1 MCDVLAVG
9 IRRGFSFSTYLWV
22 AYMRLLLG
30 SITWRLFV
38 IDSLLLHGLLTL
50 MQLWVA
56 LVSSMA
62 YFYRLVCGYPL
73 HVFLVLLNFSK
84 LSSLCVTLILILL
97 DPDCQRPCGRP
108 KSLSPKFLVAVA
120 SAL

>member
-1 MCDVLAVG
+1 MKVAVHSSSHSCSIDMRYHDCRLGEMCDVLDVS

-50 MQLWVA
+50 IQLWVA
-56 LVSSMA
+56 LVSSM
-62 YFYRLVCGYPL
+62 P
-73 HVFLVLLNFSK
+73 
-84 LSSLCVTLILILL
+84 
-97 DPDCQRPCGRP
+97 
-108 KSLSPKFLVAVA
+108 
-120 SAL
+120 

>member
-1 MCDVLAVG
+1 MKVAVHSSSHSCPIDMRYPDCRWGDMCDVLAVG

-50 MQLWVA
+50 MQLWVT
-56 LVSSMA
+56 LVSSM
-62 YFYRLVCGYPL
+62 P
-73 HVFLVLLNFSK
+73 
-84 LSSLCVTLILILL
+84 
-97 DPDCQRPCGRP
+97 
-108 KSLSPKFLVAVA
+108 
-120 SAL
+120 

>member
-1 MCDVLAVG
+1 MGAVC
-9 IRRGFSFSTYLWV
+9 YW
-22 AYMRLLLG
+22 LLVD
-30 SITWRLFV
+30 TQV
-38 IDSLLLHGLLTL
+38 DYPY
-50 MQLWVA
+50 QLWVA

-73 HVFLVLLNFSK
+73 HLFLVLLNFSK

-97 DPDCQRPCGRP
+97 YPDYQRPCGRP
-108 KSLSPKFLVAVA
+108 KALSTKFLVAVA

>member
-1 MCDVLAVG
+1 MKVAVHSSSHSCPIDMRYPYYRWGEMCDVLAVG

-56 LVSSMA
+56 LVSSM
-62 YFYRLVCGYPL
+62 P
-73 HVFLVLLNFSK
+73 
-84 LSSLCVTLILILL
+84 
-97 DPDCQRPCGRP
+97 
-108 KSLSPKFLVAVA
+108 
-120 SAL
+120 